1 MPSLKV
7 LGRKLNPSS
16 RVKVRLP
23 TKNVDSRYNSS
34 EWRALMD
41 AIIRARGRI
50 CEDPDHDPDTPR
62 KGVRIFGD
70 HIQELRDGGAMLDAR
85 NIMLRCGSCHSRK
98 TAAERAKRMRASRG
112 AG

>member
-23 TKNVDSRYNSS
+23 TKNVDFRYNSS

-50 CEDPDHDPDTPR
+50 CEDPDHDPSTR
-62 KGVRIFGD
+62 RAKACAYSAITFRNCVTVARCSMRATSCCVVARVT
-70 HIQELRDGGAMLDAR
+70 HARLQRSAR
-85 NIMLRCGSCHSRK
+85 N
-98 TAAERAKRMRASRG
+98 E
-112 AG
+112 